1 MAQLLEE
8 GAAICSG
15 GEGGDDARP
24 LKPLWMRPAN
34 HPTADDSVSPR
45 PETVVL
51 DTMAYID
58 DEANGTTAYG
68 TRSDEKSKIQVTFWI
83 AQPPRVSYFTVHCP
97 GLKPDAFPKLPR
109 VVATE
114 DGLALLRVTVFPEH
128 NLEEG
133 RVNEFFIY
141 RAGTDNK
148 QPTLQLLP
156 NPDPRYY
163 ADNEVG
169 ILNLPADDRFF
180 VVVLNRD
187 PFTTPVTGHIHM
199 FDSETWKW
207 DTKPVSPPESYCYKI
222 TDKVFKIGG
231 RYGGSMG
238 WIDFWNGIF
247 IYDVILGGN
256 TISYKALPSVGLPSL
271 KGLGST
277 VRDIVMVN
285 GFIKYFCMFSPGDD
299 TTNVSGD
306 WAAYAWRM
314 KYPLQDWQQDCH
326 FNASQIMGNQKHSG
340 RLQDKPEG
348 VEKPDLML
356 RAGSPV
362 LSLHDADVVYI
373 LTKPMYNDDMAWV
386 HAVNI
391 RTKTVQ
397 GIAEFSPDRTVGLM
411 FSCTQSSI
419 FKPKVIEVNEEDS
432 WTHVPL
438 KKKNGAPAG
447 AQQGLP
453 RHEGMHI
460 GMGQRR
466 HQMGTNN
473 GRGSGTLG
481 GRGGKPWSRPH
492 NGAGRGG
499 QVQ

>member
-1 MAQLLEE
+1 
-8 GAAICSG
+8 
-15 GEGGDDARP
+15 
-24 LKPLWMRPAN
+24 
-34 HPTADDSVSPR
+34 
-45 PETVVL
+45 
-51 DTMAYID
+51 
-58 DEANGTTAYG
+58 
-68 TRSDEKSKIQVTFWI
+68 
-83 AQPPRVSYFTVHCP
+83 
-97 GLKPDAFPKLPR
+97 
-109 VVATE
+109 
-114 DGLALLRVTVFPEH
+114 
-128 NLEEG
+128 
-133 RVNEFFIY
+133 
-141 RAGTDNK
+141 
-148 QPTLQLLP
+148 
-156 NPDPRYY
+156 
-163 ADNEVG
+163 
-169 ILNLPADDRFF
+169 
-180 VVVLNRD
+180 
-187 PFTTPVTGHIHM
+187 M

-207 DTKPVSPPESYCYKI
+207 DTKPVNSPESYSYNI
-222 TDKVFKIGG
+222 TDKFTIGG
-231 RYGGSMG
+231 RYGSMG
-238 WIDFWNGIF
+238 WVDFWHGIF

-256 TISYKALPSVGLPSL
+256 TISYKALPSSGLPAL
-271 KGLGST
+271 KGLGCT

-285 GFIKYFCMFSPGDD
+285 GFIRYFCMYSPGDD
-299 TTNVSGD
+299 TTNVCGD
-306 WAAYAWRM
+306 WVAYAWRM

-447 AQQGLP
+447 NYVIPVHAQLSVSVGLDMSLLACLKFS
-453 RHEGMHI
+453 HCF
-460 GMGQRR
+460 
-466 HQMGTNN
+466 
-473 GRGSGTLG
+473 
-481 GRGGKPWSRPH
+481 
-492 NGAGRGG
+492 
-499 QVQ
+499 